1 MLPDDIFNEEILQY
15 LTLNDLGLHSLIVDY
30 CDNIIDARI
39 ISISDAYLSYEY
51 IKMNHSLNTIHSK
64 NDNIYVVLSR
74 LECYLLQITY
84 TTATKAG

>member
-30 CDNIIDARI
+30 CDDIIDARI

-51 IKMNHSLNTIHSK
+51 INSK

-74 LECYLLQITY
+74 LECYLLQIT
-84 TTATKAG
+84 

>member
-51 IKMNHSLNTIHSK
+51 INSK

>member
-51 IKMNHSLNTIHSK
+51 IKMNCDTTTMM
-64 NDNIYVVLSR
+64 
-74 LECYLLQITY
+74 ECTEN
-84 TTATKAG
+84 